1 MEKTGSYIR
10 RGVHLTALRTDKFK
24 FGLLSL
30 SFLLPLT
37 AENASAVNLAARVI
51 NRGCEKYP
59 TLREISL
66 ECDRLYSASVTAGC
80 GKAGEAL
87 MMSFY
92 VSTLDNAYAFDG
104 TDVFGGAVALLGEL
118 LRRPLLENGGF
129 RSEYLESEK
138 KNLTDDIRA
147 QINNKTSYAV
157 NRCIA
162 LMCENERFAVNGSG
176 DIDLI
181 NALDGRT
188 LYEKYTE
195 ILQNAPVEICYVGLM
210 AAEEVADK
218 LQSSLALTDRAPEL
232 PQTDVVRRAGEVREI
247 AETMDISQGKLSI
260 GFRTGTCMYDE
271 DYLSFSLF
279 CTLFGSSP
287 TSRLFLNVREKL
299 SLCYYCSPV
308 PDGLKGTMI
317 VACGIDCANKEK
329 ATEAILRE
337 LEEVQNGRFTD
348 EELDNAVRAMRNSYR
363 EAMDS
368 PAALSSWFTVRSLA
382 GITRSPEEYA
392 ALLSGCT
399 REDIVRAAKR
409 LTLDTIYFLKG
420 KDAQ

>member
-1 MEKTGSYIR
+1 M
-10 RGVHLTALRTDKFK
+10 
-24 FGLLSL
+24 
-30 SFLLPLT
+30 
-37 AENASAVNLAARVI
+37 
-51 NRGCEKYP
+51 
-59 TLREISL
+59 
-66 ECDRLYSASVTAGC
+66 
-80 GKAGEAL
+80 
-87 MMSFY
+87 
-92 VSTLDNAYAFDG
+92 
-104 TDVFGGAVALLGEL
+104 
-118 LRRPLLENGGF
+118 
-129 RSEYLESEK
+129 
-138 KNLTDDIRA
+138 
-147 QINNKTSYAV
+147 
-157 NRCIA
+157 
-162 LMCENERFAVNGSG
+162 
-176 DIDLI
+176 
-181 NALDGRT
+181 
-188 LYEKYTE
+188 
-195 ILQNAPVEICYVGLM
+195 
-210 AAEEVADK
+210 
-218 LQSSLALTDRAPEL
+218 
-232 PQTDVVRRAGEVREI
+232 VRRAGEVREI